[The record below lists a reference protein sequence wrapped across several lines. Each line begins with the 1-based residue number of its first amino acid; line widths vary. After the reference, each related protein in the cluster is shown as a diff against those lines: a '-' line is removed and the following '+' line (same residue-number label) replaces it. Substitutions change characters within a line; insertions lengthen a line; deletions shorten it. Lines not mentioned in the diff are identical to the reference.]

1 MLEQIVTDSGAQT
14 ASQIEALRE
23 QARIPVRGQ
32 DAMNP
37 FEFVLAVLILVFAF
51 TIIRH
56 KMGIPV
62 RSMRQMRGD
71 PPDDAENAR
80 LRQQVSQLQQRI
92 NVLERI
98 VTDRGVETAAQIEA
112 LRDRDAIQDEDKVQ

>member
-1 MLEQIVTDSGAQT
+1 
-14 ASQIEALRE
+14 
-23 QARIPVRGQ
+23 
-32 DAMNP
+32 MNVY
-37 FEFVLAVLILVFAF
+37 EFVLGILILMFVF

-62 RSMRQMRGD
+62 RSMREMRGE
-71 PPDDAENAR
+71 PVNDAENAR
-80 LRQQVSQLQQRI
+80 LRTQVKQLQDRI

-112 LRDRDAIQDEDKVQ
+112 LRERDKIELEDKA

>member
-1 MLEQIVTDSGAQT
+1 
-14 ASQIEALRE
+14 
-23 QARIPVRGQ
+23 
-32 DAMNP
+32 MNP

-62 RSMRQMRGD
+62 RSMRQMRGE
-71 PPDDAENAR
+71 PGDDAENAR
-80 LRQQVSQLQQRI
+80 LRQQVGQLQQRI

-112 LRDRDAIQDEDKVQ
+112 LRDRDAIDDGEKVQ